1 MQYETRA
8 EFTRKA
14 LFDRIEKES
23 RSAGGKQRNEENQ
36 MKKVEDYII
45 AIPDFPEEGV
55 IFRDITSVLENAEG
69 LHLAIDEMQ
78 NALKDLDFDVIAGI
92 ESRGFMFGM
101 PIAYNLNK
109 PFVPIRKAGKLPRET
124 VSQTYDLEYG
134 TATIEV
140 HVDSIKPGQKVVLV
154 DDLMATGGTV
164 LAAAKL
170 VEQLGAEVAA
180 MLFLIELKGL
190 DGWKKVTDYNVKTI
204 VTYEGK

>member
-1 MQYETRA
+1 
-8 EFTRKA
+8 
-14 LFDRIEKES
+14 
-23 RSAGGKQRNEENQ
+23 

-190 DGWKKVTDYNVKTI
+190 DGWKKVTDYDVRTI